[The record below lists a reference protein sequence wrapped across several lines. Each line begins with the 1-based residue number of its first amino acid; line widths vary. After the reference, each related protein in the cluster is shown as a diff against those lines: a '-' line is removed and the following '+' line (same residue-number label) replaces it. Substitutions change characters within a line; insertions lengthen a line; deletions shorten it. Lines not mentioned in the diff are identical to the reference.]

1 MFVIF
6 GASGRAGYASASAL
20 RKAGQRVR
28 AVVRRAPQG
37 ERLAAL
43 GCEIALADLRDAASV
58 TAALEGADAVQML
71 CPIPEGDTQP
81 ETTMRQMIDT
91 AAAALRAN
99 PPPVLLAI
107 SDYGAE
113 LPLNTG
119 ITGLYHYLEQRL
131 MHVAPHLTLL
141 RSAEHMQNWA
151 RVLPPTLAA
160 GVLPSLHAR
169 LTQPIPTVSAED
181 VGKAAA
187 DLLQHAPRAKA
198 LRIVSIE
205 GPRRI
210 SVNEIAATLGELS
223 GQPIRA
229 HALPRE
235 AWTPTLLR
243 AGLSENHAR
252 LITDLYDVYN
262 AGRIDVESGRSERR
276 FGTTE
281 LRAVFASLLSTLAR
295 VPQ

>member
-20 RKAGQRVR
+20 RKAGRRVR
-28 AVVRRAPQG
+28 AVVRGAHQG

-43 GCEIALADLRDAASV
+43 GCEIALADLRDAKSV
-58 TAALEGADAVQML
+58 AAALEGAGAVQML
-71 CPIPEGDTQP
+71 CPVPEGDTQP
-81 ETTMRQMIDT
+81 ETTMRQMID
-91 AAAALRAN
+91 AAASALRTN
-99 PPPVLLAI
+99 PPPVVLAI

-119 ITGLYHYLEQRL
+119 ITGLYHYLEHRL
-131 MHVAPHLTLL
+131 THVAPHLTLL

-151 RVLPPTLAA
+151 RIFPPALAS
-160 GVLPSLHAR
+160 GVLPSLHHP

-181 VGKAAA
+181 VGTVAAE
-187 DLLQHAPRAKA
+187 LLLDAPRAKP

-205 GPRRI
+205 GPRRV

-223 GQPIRA
+223 GRPIRA
-229 HALPRE
+229 QTLPRD

-262 AGRIDVESGRSERR
+262 TGKIDVESDRSERR
-276 FGTTE
+276 FGKTE
-281 LRAVFASLLSTLAR
+281 LRTVFASLLSRLPRALS
-295 VPQ
+295 

>member
-20 RKAGQRVR
+20 RKTGQRVR
-28 AVVRRAPQG
+28 AVVRHTHQG
-37 ERLAAL
+37 DRLAAL
-43 GCEIALADLRDAASV
+43 GCEIALADLRDATSV
-58 TAALEGADAVQML
+58 AAALEGAGAVQML
-71 CPIPEGDTQP
+71 CPVPEGDTQP
-81 ETTMRQMIDT
+81 ETTMRQMID
-91 AAAALRAN
+91 AAAGALRAN
-99 PPPVLLAI
+99 PPPVVLAI

-151 RVLPPTLAA
+151 RILPAALAS
-160 GVLPSLHAR
+160 GILPSLHHP
-169 LTQPIPTVSAED
+169 LTRAIPTVSAED
-181 VGKAAA
+181 VGTVAAG
-187 DLLQHAPRAKA
+187 LLLDAPRAKP

-205 GPRRI
+205 GPRRV
-210 SVNEIAATLGELS
+210 SVNEIAATLSELG
-223 GQPIRA
+223 GQSIRA
-229 HALPRE
+229 QTLPRE

-262 AGRIDVESGRSERR
+262 TGKIDVESDRSERR

-281 LRAVFASLLSTLAR
+281 LRTVLASLLSRLPRAS
-295 VPQ
+295 Q